1 MEWSFV
7 FNSQSDDSK
16 SGFKEYEL
24 TGGCGPLIA
33 SAKHIAETSSA
44 DVLASRIGAPRL
56 ANRRILVVEDEI
68 FIAMATVDALVA
80 SGAEVVGPAMSV
92 SRGLELLDSE
102 TELDGA
108 ILDINVDDQLVF
120 PLAERLRDK
129 GIPIIF
135 HTAYVD
141 SAEMDSSFPDAI
153 ICIEPVL
160 NEELVA
166 KAATRF
172 G

>member
-1 MEWSFV
+1 MMEWSFV

-16 SGFKEYEL
+16 SGFKEYEV

-44 DVLASRIGAPRL
+44 DVLASRNGAPRL

-92 SRGLELLDSE
+92 LRGLELLDSE

-108 ILDINVDDQLVF
+108 ILDVNVDDQLVF
-120 PLAERLRDK
+120 RSLNDCATKEFRSFSTRL
-129 GIPIIF
+129 IS
-135 HTAYVD
+135 TARKWIHHFPTP
-141 SAEMDSSFPDAI
+141 SFA
-153 ICIEPVL
+153 
-160 NEELVA
+160 
-166 KAATRF
+166 
-172 G
+172 

>member
-1 MEWSFV
+1 
-7 FNSQSDDSK
+7 
-16 SGFKEYEL
+16 
-24 TGGCGPLIA
+24 
-33 SAKHIAETSSA
+33 
-44 DVLASRIGAPRL
+44 
-56 ANRRILVVEDEI
+56 
-68 FIAMATVDALVA
+68 MAIEDALVA

-102 TELDGA
+102 TDLDGA
-108 ILDINVDDQLVF
+108 ILDVNVDDRLVF

-141 SAEMDSSFPDAI
+141 RAKMDSSFPDSI
-153 ICIEPVL
+153 ICIKPVL

-166 KAATRF
+166 QAAARF